1 MLLFSATLSPA
12 FARAR
17 FALFLAATT
26 SALFAATTRFV
37 DRRPG
42 APGRFFPPYAALFVA
57 LFDVLCFS
65 FLFAGI
71 FRFAPTCHN
80 SSLCF
85 AFRRA
90 TRLWIYPAFSAIR
103 AMTANGA
110 NLLRMNAFYNFIDP
124 WLGLGAQPRDLTF
137 LQISLRGIIV
147 FLATLAMIRIGH
159 KRSLARKTA
168 FDAVLI
174 VILASVLSR
183 AINGSSAF
191 FATIGGSVVIVL
203 VHRLFAFIAYHSH
216 WFGCLLKG
224 RPEVIVENGNLVW
237 DAMRRNHI
245 SVHDLEEDLRLDAQ
259 MEDASKVKVARVER
273 SGDISFIKKE

>member
-1 MLLFSATLSPA
+1 
-12 FARAR
+12 
-17 FALFLAATT
+17 
-26 SALFAATTRFV
+26 
-37 DRRPG
+37 
-42 APGRFFPPYAALFVA
+42 
-57 LFDVLCFS
+57 
-65 FLFAGI
+65 
-71 FRFAPTCHN
+71 
-80 SSLCF
+80 
-85 AFRRA
+85 
-90 TRLWIYPAFSAIR
+90 LWIYRPCSAIR
-103 AMTANGA
+103 AMSANGA
-110 NLLRMNAFYNFIDP
+110 NLSRMDAFYNFIDP
-124 WLGLGAQPRDLTF
+124 WLGLGAQPKDLTF

-224 RPEVIVENGNLVW
+224 RPEMIVENGNLIL
-237 DAMRRNHI
+237 ATMRRNHI
-245 SVHDLEEDLRLDAQ
+245 SKHDLEEDLRLDAQ